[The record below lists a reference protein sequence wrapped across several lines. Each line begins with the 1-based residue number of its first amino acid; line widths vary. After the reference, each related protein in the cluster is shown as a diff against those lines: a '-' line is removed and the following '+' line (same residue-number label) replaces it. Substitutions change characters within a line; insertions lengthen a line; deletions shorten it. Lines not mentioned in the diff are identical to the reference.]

1 MKDVLRQIAARQA
14 GCVASWQLRRAGWSW
29 HAIAHRTRG
38 LRRLHDGVYVTG
50 DAPVTRLQRWWA
62 ATLTAPGSVL
72 AFASAGAAYE
82 MRPWEG
88 AFEVIVREGEGGPRR
103 YGDLLVCKTRTLH
116 AMTLDGL
123 PITTPERTLADLW
136 PRLDQKAQGHML
148 RNALRLKRLTIPS
161 LAAHL
166 DNVSARQRPQ
176 TLTNRLQRYQSLQL
190 HRCRSDAE
198 ALAVVVLADAG
209 IEPPDI
215 NVRIAGEE
223 ADLSWPANRLIVEI
237 DGGSF
242 HQDKLEDARKTRIWR
257 AAGWHGTRS
266 RRRRLRRPGA
276 AHPSST
282 PGFMIPAGST
292 AAFAPRS
299 AAANAS
305 GRCASYHSR
314 WSRPTAW

>member
-1 MKDVLRQIAARQA
+1 MMHVLRAIAAGQA
-14 GCVASWQLRRAGWSW
+14 GCVATWQLLAAGWSRD
-29 HAIAHRTRG
+29 AVRHRTRG
-38 LRRLHDGVYVTG
+38 LRRLHEGVYVTG

-72 AFASAGAAYE
+72 AFASAGAAHE

-88 AFEVIVREGEGGPRR
+88 AFEVIVRQGSGGPRR
-103 YGDLLVCKTRTLH
+103 QNTLLICRTRHLH
-116 AMTLDGL
+116 ATTVHGL

-136 PRLDQKAQGHML
+136 PTLDAKNRQRML
-148 RNALRLKRLTIPS
+148 RNALRLKRLTVPS
-161 LAAHL
+161 LVAHL
-166 DNVSARQRPQ
+166 DNASPRQRPQ
-176 TLTNRLQRYQSLQL
+176 TLKNQLKRYQQL
-190 HRCRSDAE
+190 RLDRCRSDAE
-198 ALAVVVLADAG
+198 AAALVLLADAN
-209 IEPPDI
+209 IPAPDI

-223 ADLSWPANRLIVEI
+223 ADLSWP
-237 DGGSF
+237 
-242 HQDKLEDARKTRIWR
+242 DKAPDRRD
-257 AAGWHGTRS
+257 
-266 RRRRLRRPGA
+266 RRRHLPPGQARGRPQDRHLACRRLARRAHPGRRCLRPAPA

-314 WSRPTAW
+314 